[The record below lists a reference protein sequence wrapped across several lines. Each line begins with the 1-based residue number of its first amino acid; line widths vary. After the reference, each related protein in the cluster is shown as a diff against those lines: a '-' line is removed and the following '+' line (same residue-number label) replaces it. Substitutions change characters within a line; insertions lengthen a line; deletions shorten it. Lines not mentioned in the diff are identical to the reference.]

1 MKEHSNKGYNLCF
14 VGTKKQY
21 VLPNIRCIHWLEYRQ
36 YIDMLESA
44 AFVIVPLE
52 EHPYSYGQMS
62 LLGSL
67 ALGKYVIAS
76 KVSGISDYTEKCQSV
91 ISVKQHDVNEMYRA
105 IKKYINEN
113 VKSKDRNIPR
123 NEVENNFSEEQMGNK
138 IKAFVF
144 KVIQYG
150 TNENTLSK

>member
-1 MKEHSNKGYNLCF
+1 
-14 VGTKKQY
+14 
-21 VLPNIRCIHWLEYRQ
+21 
-36 YIDMLESA
+36 MLESA

-123 NEVENNFSEEQMGNK
+123 NEVENNFSEEQMENK
-138 IKAFVF
+138 IKDFVF

-150 TNENTLSK
+150 NK